1 MAYVYFNNN
10 PKNQRVGDCAV
21 RAVSKAL
28 GKTWDDTYIGLCAE
42 GLFYHDMP
50 SSNYVWGMY
59 LRKHGFVQKAIPSI
73 CPQCVTV
80 GQFANEHPTGVYVCA
95 TQGHVVAIVDGS
107 VFDSWDSL
115 GEIILYFWEKEE

>member
-1 MAYVYFNNN
+1 MVYT
-10 PKNQRVGDCAV
+10 K
-21 RAVSKAL
+21 
-28 GKTWDDTYIGLCAE
+28 DTKIKE

-80 GQFANEHPTGVYVCA
+80 GEFAKAHPKGRYVCA
-95 TQGHVVAIVDGS
+95 TQGHVVAIIDGS